1 MVDKSYNTL
10 HEEEYTFR
18 NALKN
23 RWEDLVYLWKNK
35 FHFILV
41 ALIGAALGI
50 FLAWY
55 KPISYTSRVTF
66 VVDDTQ
72 GGSGGSILSAL
83 AGQFGFD
90 IGGMMNTGGVLAGD
104 NVQQLLKSETLIKET
119 LLTPYSDKNTNYT
132 LADKYAEAT
141 KLKKKWK
148 KYTKDGPLITFPPDR
163 DKYSRLQDSLLQ
175 DIALRIIEGDF
186 AISKPDKKLT
196 FFEANATMRDE
207 KLSQLFC
214 TRLIKTST
222 DFYVETKTKKL
233 RNSIEL
239 LDRRSD
245 SIERVLNR
253 KTYSASAANQ
263 ILLDANPAY
272 PTSNVSAELQSR
284 DKMVLSTIYAEVTKN
299 LEASKTMLMQETP
312 TIQVVDVS
320 EYPLKKN
327 RLKYLKTAVI
337 AAALAMMVYGVYL
350 AFTREKLQG
359 IGTSP

>member
-1 MVDKSYNTL
+1 MEDRPFNTL

-23 RWEDLVYLWKNK
+23 RGGDIVYLWKNK
-35 FHFILV
+35 FRFIPV
-41 ALIGAALGI
+41 ALIGALLGI

-55 KPISYTSRVTF
+55 KPVTYTSRVTF
-66 VVDDTQ
+66 VVDDTK
-72 GGSGGSILSAL
+72 GGSGGSMLSEM

-104 NVQQLLKSETLIKET
+104 NVQQLLKSEKLIKET
-119 LLTPYSDKNTNYT
+119 LLTPYDTANHNYT
-132 LADKYAEAT
+132 LADKYSEAT
-141 KLKKKWK
+141 KLKEKWK
-148 KYTKDGPLITFPPDR
+148 KYTKDGSLITFPASR
-163 DKYSRLQDSLLQ
+163 EKYTRLQDSLLQ
-175 DIALRIIEGDF
+175 DLVLRIIEGDF
-186 AISKPDKKLT
+186 SINKPDKKLT

-233 RNSIEL
+233 RNSVKL
-239 LDRRSD
+239 LERRAD
-245 SIERVLNR
+245 SISRVLNK

-272 PTSNVSAELQSR
+272 PTSNVNAELQGR

-312 TIQVVDVS
+312 TIQIVDVS
-320 EYPLKKN
+320 EYPLRKN
-327 RLKYLKTAVI
+327 RLKYLRTSVI
-337 AAALAMMVYGVYL
+337 AAVLAMMTYGIYL
-350 AFTREKLQG
+350 LFTRKEL
-359 IGTSP
+359 